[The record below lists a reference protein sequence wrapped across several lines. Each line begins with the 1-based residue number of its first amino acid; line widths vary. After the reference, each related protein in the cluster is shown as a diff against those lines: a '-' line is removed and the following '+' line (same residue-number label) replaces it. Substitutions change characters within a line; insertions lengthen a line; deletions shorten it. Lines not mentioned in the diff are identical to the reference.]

1 MPNLPSYDA
10 NGYVGLSL
18 DQILENQKESVFNA
32 SALGP
37 EVSTGDHT
45 VLGMHLESDAIEL
58 SYLYDILGDIVASMD
73 PDSAEGV
80 MQDNINRQRGAIRN
94 DARNST
100 AIVSC
105 GGVNG
110 TTILVNSIVSIGSDG
125 ERWLTNVEVAIPPGL
140 SVDVAVTAE
149 NTGAIE
155 AAIGA
160 INTIVTTTAG
170 WNTVT
175 NAADAEEGEAVESDA
190 DYRLRSE
197 DTSTGT
203 TTEEAVFTRL
213 SEVDDIDAVVVTGN
227 RTTVVD
233 ANGTDPGAMWI
244 VIHPNTADQQN
255 IAETIWGAAGA
266 AGGIGFRGANTA
278 TVTDTNGN
286 EQTIRWDWAD
296 AVGVWISV
304 VGTKDSDYPAG
315 GDDLARDAIT
325 ALFSTVDVGA
335 NVNPAPIEGAVTTG
349 VNKVPG
355 IVTLDAF
362 MKIGSAP
369 VPPADAAAL
378 TIAVDEY
385 AVLNATIGV
394 TIT

>member
-1 MPNLPSYDA
+1 MANLPSFGP

-18 DQILENQKESVFNA
+18 QEILENLKGSVFNA

-45 VLGMHLESDAIEL
+45 VLGMHLEANAIEK
-58 SYLYDILGDIVASMD
+58 SYLYDLLGDIVASMD

-80 MQDNINRQRGAIRN
+80 QQDNINRQRGAIRK

-110 TTILVNSIVSIGSDG
+110 TTILVNSIVSIGADG
-125 ERWLTNVEVAIPPGL
+125 ERWLTNVEVTIPPGL

-160 INTIVTTTAG
+160 INTIVTTTVG

-175 NAADAEEGEAVESDA
+175 NAAEAEEGEAVESDA

-213 SEVDDIDAVVVTGN
+213 SEVDDIDAVVVTSN
-227 RTTVVD
+227 RTTAVD

-244 VIHPNTADQQN
+244 VIHPNTADRQN

-286 EQTIRWDWAD
+286 EQTIRWDWATAKD
-296 AVGVWISV
+296 TWISV
-304 VGTKDSDYPAG
+304 VGTKNSDYPAG
-315 GDDLARDAIT
+315 GDDLVRDAIT
-325 ALFSTVDVGA
+325 ALFVAVDVGA
-335 NVNPAPIEGAVTTG
+335 NVDPAPIEGAVTTG

-355 IVTLDAF
+355 IVSLDAL
-362 MKIGSAP
+362 MKFGGAP
-369 VPPADAAAL
+369 GGGDTSPL
-378 TIAVDEY
+378 TIAVNKY
-385 AVLNATIGV
+385 ADLNATIGV
-394 TIT
+394 NIT